1 MEAPARA
8 EWRTNMAIILSGE
21 YTLPVKREDVYA
33 ALNDPQILR
42 KCIPG
47 CEDLE
52 QRDDGVFAAVV
63 RLELGPLK
71 TRFRGKVKLEDQ
83 DPPNGYRISGEGDGG
98 IAGFARG
105 GALVKLASN
114 EDGGTLL
121 SYEADANVN
130 GKIAQL
136 GQRLIAS
143 TSKKIAD
150 RFFENLQTSL
160 REDKR
165 A

>member
-1 MEAPARA
+1 
-8 EWRTNMAIILSGE
+8 MAIILSGE
-21 YTLPVKREDVYA
+21 YSLPMSREEVYA
-33 ALNDPQILR
+33 ALNDPKILR

-47 CEDLE
+47 CEELE
-52 QRDDGVFAAVV
+52 QREDGIFAAVV

-83 DPPNGYRISGEGDGG
+83 DPPNGYRIAGEGDGG
-98 IAGFARG
+98 IAGFAKG
-105 GALVKLASN
+105 GAFVKLAPGEN
-114 EDGGTLL
+114 GGTLL
-121 SYEADANVN
+121 TYEADANIN

-150 RFFENLQTSL
+150 RFFQNLQENLQSNNP
-160 REDKR
+160 

>member
-1 MEAPARA
+1 
-8 EWRTNMAIILSGE
+8 MAILLTGE
-21 YTLPVKREDVYA
+21 YRLPIGQDAVYA
-33 ALNDPQILR
+33 ALNDPEILR

-47 CEDLE
+47 CEELE
-52 QRDDGVFAAVV
+52 QREGGIFAAVV

-98 IAGFARG
+98 IAGFAKG
-105 GALVKLASN
+105 GAFVKLSPDG
-114 EDGGTLL
+114 EGGTKLV
-121 SYEADANVN
+121 YEADANIN

-136 GQRLIAS
+136 GQRLITN

-150 RFFENLQTSL
+150 RFFENLLANLQ
-160 REDKR
+160 
-165 A
+165 ANAA